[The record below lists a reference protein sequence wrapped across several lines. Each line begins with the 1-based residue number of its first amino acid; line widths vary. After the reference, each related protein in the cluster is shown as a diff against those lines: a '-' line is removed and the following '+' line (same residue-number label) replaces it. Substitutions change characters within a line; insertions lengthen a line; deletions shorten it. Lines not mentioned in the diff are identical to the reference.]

1 MIHNAY
7 VHRNSLEMITSEDG
21 NGFMEGFQRNFK
33 CFVADRYGEAVEL
46 LKELL
51 STCIRSGRRGY
62 WTVRLSMD
70 LDHLGRK
77 EESLQVAEK
86 GVTDPLVRNGDLV
99 ALQRRVVRLSKP
111 PRRWKKPSYA
121 EALDL
126 KFEEVII
133 KYPIDKHI

>member
-1 MIHNAY
+1 M
-7 VHRNSLEMITSEDG
+7 
-21 NGFMEGFQRNFK
+21 
-33 CFVADRYGEAVEL
+33 

-51 STCIRSGRRGY
+51 SACIRSGRRGY

-86 GVTDPLVRNGDLV
+86 GVTDPLIRGGDLV

-111 PRRWKKPSYA
+111 PRRWKKPPYA

-126 KFEEVII
+126 KVEEVSVTYLCLDLCAHI
-133 KYPIDKHI
+133 KDMRTQTFDQCCYPFQLISYIDHLSSFLRVALLCE

>member
-1 MIHNAY
+1 MCRGCILS
-7 VHRNSLEMITSEDG
+7 RN
-21 NGFMEGFQRNFK
+21 K
-33 CFVADRYGEAVEL
+33 CFELLIVDCRYAEAAEM

-51 STCIRSGRRGY
+51 CTCPRSGRRGY
-62 WTVRLSMD
+62 WTVRLSVD

-86 GVTDPLVRNGDLV
+86 GVTNPLVRGGDLV

-111 PRRWKKPSYA
+111 PRRWKKPPYA

-126 KFEEVII
+126 KIEEVPMPGLIG
-133 KYPIDKHI
+133 